1 MTILRACLKER
12 KETRE
17 RERVKERERKS
28 AIRNKDKIPKCNRIC
43 RIYTQF
49 TIPRGSLL
57 FFEPLYNYIT
67 LSCIV
72 TRSHTCIN
80 IGFYMWFLYIHL
92 SNAFETLDTRAND
105 AELRAEKYTEAEGRA

>member
-1 MTILRACLKER
+1 MFKREKGE
-12 KETRE
+12 KKSERE
-17 RERVKERERKS
+17 REKERKS

-49 TIPRGSLL
+49 TIPRGYLL

-72 TRSHTCIN
+72 TCSHTCIN

-92 SNAFETLDTRAND
+92 SMRSRHTGYTRKQRGVACGKIH
-105 AELRAEKYTEAEGRA
+105 EEEGKVGRKER